1 MDREESE
8 GEPLTRLTVGAP
20 PEVDPLV
27 DVVALAVAVD
37 VVGVAVAVDVVG
49 LVEVVTLVEV
59 EVEVEIDVDVDGAL
73 VEVALTSPDATFGAE
88 TESEAVGAWAV
99 VDAVVSTDATLGAET
114 DTEEVLA
121 LVCVATVTEVDLT
134 DVVSIGDAA
143 ATDTL
148 EMPSTEASTGAAN
161 TRASAATQLYAIFLF
176 MRPTTATPKQFVD
189 RPVLGSYPLSHH
201 SFVKMVN
208 APLRSWGVS
217 QHEGRSQ
224 GEGGRWLPRGDLRLA

>member
-49 LVEVVTLVEV
+49 LVEVEV

-88 TESEAVGAWAV
+88 TESEAAGAWAV

-148 EMPSTEASTGAAN
+148 EMPSAEASTGAAN

-176 MRPTTATPKQFVD
+176 LRPTTATPKQFVD
-189 RPVLGSYPLSHH
+189 RTCSRVLPALTSFIRKDGQCSAAELGSLS
-201 SFVKMVN
+201 
-208 APLRSWGVS
+208 A
-217 QHEGRSQ
+217 
-224 GEGGRWLPRGDLRLA
+224 

>member
-59 EVEVEIDVDVDGAL
+59 EVEIDGAL

-88 TESEAVGAWAV
+88 TESEAAGAWAV

-134 DVVSIGDAA
+134 DVSIGDAA

-148 EMPSTEASTGAAN
+148 EMPSAEASTGAAN

-176 MRPTTATPKQFVD
+176 LRPTTATPKQFVD
-189 RPVLGSYPLSHH
+189 RTCSRVLPALT
-201 SFVKMVN
+201 SFIRKDGQCS
-208 APLRSWGVS
+208 AAELRSLS
-217 QHEGRSQ
+217 
-224 GEGGRWLPRGDLRLA
+224 A